1 MLSHDQIWK
10 AIDRLASSFGYS
22 PSGLAKQAGLDAT
35 SFNKSKRLGPDGKPR
50 WPSTESISRILN
62 ATGATMSEFIAF
74 ADEDDETKNRDH
86 TIPVIGFAQAGKNGF
101 FDEQGYPSGD
111 SWDEVDFPELSVK
124 DKESYA
130 LKISGDSMEPLY
142 RKNDVLVVSPN
153 SNIRRG
159 DRIIVKTLT
168 GEVMV
173 KELIKQSPEK
183 LEIKSLNPDHEDITF
198 PMKDIAWVA
207 RVLWVSQ

>member
-10 AIDRLASSFGYS
+10 AIDRLASSLGYS

-74 ADEDDETKNRDH
+74 ADEDGETKNRDH
-86 TIPVIGFAQAGKNGF
+86 AIPVIGFAQAGKSGF

-124 DKESYA
+124 DKESY
-130 LKISGDSMEPLY
+130 LKIQLKK
-142 RKNDVLVVSPN
+142 R
-153 SNIRRG
+153 
-159 DRIIVKTLT
+159 
-168 GEVMV
+168 
-173 KELIKQSPEK
+173 
-183 LEIKSLNPDHEDITF
+183 
-198 PMKDIAWVA
+198 PMN
-207 RVLWVSQ
+207 